1 VSYQPGS
8 NPHPGGG
15 NPYGFAHPAGDA
27 YPSGWPKQYP
37 TGWPDRPPRGKK
49 PRGFDPND
57 KTASDPGRFHWGDVL
72 ALVVYVGGFILG
84 GMLLIFT
91 IPGVTEFGAQ
101 AYGREPVSFNEVLA
115 EPQMPGWFLM
125 YSNVVLYIITG
136 IILLAVSWR
145 PFLYSFRWFSTW
157 WPIKVLLL
165 PVIWLGTLM
174 LTSFLLVVSGQEA
187 DISANQEAV
196 QEAAGESSLLVSI
209 LILGLVGPYVEEYI
223 FRHILIGKLSRW
235 IPTWITVPISILA
248 FTMLHFIGDPDTS
261 FASVLPYLSMAIAF
275 TTVYLLSKKSF
286 AYVWLSHAFNNVVSV
301 LVMEM
306 QFAEGAVA
314 LI

>member
-1 VSYQPGS
+1 MVAEPPGS
-8 NPHPGGG
+8 MILP
-15 NPYGFAHPAGDA
+15 
-27 YPSGWPKQYP
+27 
-37 TGWPDRPPRGKK
+37 
-49 PRGFDPND
+49 
-57 KTASDPGRFHWGDVL
+57 TASDQGCGTTRPRSD
-72 ALVVYVGGFILG
+72 
-84 GMLLIFT
+84 
-91 IPGVTEFGAQ
+91 
-101 AYGREPVSFNEVLA
+101 S
-115 EPQMPGWFLM
+115 
-125 YSNVVLYIITG
+125 
-136 IILLAVSWR
+136 LLASAACSCSAWR
-145 PFLYSFRWFSTW
+145 RS
-157 WPIKVLLL
+157 V
-165 PVIWLGTLM
+165 
-174 LTSFLLVVSGQEA
+174 
-187 DISANQEAV
+187 
-196 QEAAGESSLLVSI
+196 
-209 LILGLVGPYVEEYI
+209 VGPYVEEYI